1 MDKNPQSCL
10 QEKLAH
16 AIDVVKAYLESD
28 PAVAFVA
35 TPDAP
40 PLLSDCSAIWR
51 KAIRVMDKER
61 IVYVGLP
68 PGFPDEVPKACLAE
82 WEDLHLRNPHVDD
95 RGFICTIPDSAAVD
109 SNDPIALVRR
119 VFEDAEQIL
128 QGTSTTDFQSEFS
141 SYWERSVT
149 DRDHPVHVIDPVERL
164 TTPFSITFC
173 ERAICA
179 GASVERINRWISNR
193 TGKPSELKEEKAGIR
208 IHLNAPLIPREYPST
223 LAQLVSLAELH
234 DRPATDLLKKHIATK
249 SGKGLALLVQTEG
262 DGVALGGIVFEG
274 LGLSGRD
281 FPGLTHGFRPG
292 RVPAEV
298 LLKRA
303 SKLIAASPVTRN
315 VVARLDHKWIHS
327 RGGDGRDLYGKSVLV
342 IGCGSLGGYVAH
354 LLSRAGVGRLTLTDN
369 DVLDWDNLGRHILG
383 ASSVGRWKAE
393 ALAEK
398 LLRELPHLSI
408 TGIPK
413 DWREVIEKNPNLFAE
428 HDLVISTTGDW
439 RCERP
444 LNELARTTKMPPVLF
459 GWLEPH
465 GVAGHCLGVTMSGG
479 CFRCGANRFGQF
491 LYSVAEYDKT
501 PLSREPGGCTHYQHY
516 GPTALLS
523 VASMI
528 ASTVIESLLAAPT
541 SSFLATWISSED
553 HFKAAKAKLA
563 NAWVSE
569 ASQSGFSR
577 MCRRSW
583 PPADLCT
590 LCRTT
595 KS

>member
-68 PGFPDEVPKACLAE
+68 PGFPDEVPRHA
-82 WEDLHLRNPHVDD
+82 LRSG
-95 RGFICTIPDSAAVD
+95 RIFICETRTSTTAASFVRIPDSAAVD

-234 DRPATDLLKKHIATK
+234 DRATDLLKKHIATK

-274 LGLSGRD
+274 R
-281 FPGLTHGFRPG
+281 
-292 RVPAEV
+292 
-298 LLKRA
+298 
-303 SKLIAASPVTRN
+303 ASPV
-315 VVARLDHKWIHS
+315 
-327 RGGDGRDLYGKSVLV
+327 
-342 IGCGSLGGYVAH
+342 
-354 LLSRAGVGRLTLTDN
+354 
-369 DVLDWDNLGRHILG
+369 
-383 ASSVGRWKAE
+383 
-393 ALAEK
+393 
-398 LLRELPHLSI
+398 
-408 TGIPK
+408 GIFP
-413 DWREVIEKNPNLFAE
+413 D
-428 HDLVISTTGDW
+428 
-439 RCERP
+439 
-444 LNELARTTKMPPVLF
+444 
-459 GWLEPH
+459 
-465 GVAGHCLGVTMSGG
+465 
-479 CFRCGANRFGQF
+479 
-491 LYSVAEYDKT
+491 
-501 PLSREPGGCTHYQHY
+501 
-516 GPTALLS
+516 
-523 VASMI
+523 
-528 ASTVIESLLAAPT
+528 
-541 SSFLATWISSED
+541 
-553 HFKAAKAKLA
+553 
-563 NAWVSE
+563 
-569 ASQSGFSR
+569 
-577 MCRRSW
+577 
-583 PPADLCT
+583 
-590 LCRTT
+590 
-595 KS
+595 